1 MRSWRARLWEKMS
14 SKASS
19 GHVRHRG
26 RHLPKKKTED
36 KYQRFRNGRHLRYQ
50 IMEISAQA
58 YVGCSFVPLYFEQAY
73 GDPQLNYSLFSNTS
87 NTSNA
92 SGG

>member
-1 MRSWRARLWEKMS
+1 
-14 SKASS
+14 
-19 GHVRHRG
+19 
-26 RHLPKKKTED
+26 
-36 KYQRFRNGRHLRYQ
+36 
-50 IMEISAQA
+50 MEISAQA